1 METEQGS
8 QLALFGNF
16 SYKAQDEVIYAIEVA
31 HAAGMAAA
39 FGATADKRR
48 GTVKI
53 TLDTE
58 LDDVTLR
65 LVQNLTGEGWTRTD
79 NGAAWTVI
87 LPPDLFE
94 RDAYTSALA
103 YAQAFKETLR
113 MKMHPYQFLFK
124 LESSYTV

>member
-1 METEQGS
+1 METQQGS
-8 QLALFGNF
+8 QLSLFGNF
-16 SYKAQDEVIYAIEVA
+16 SYKPQDEVMYAIEIA
-31 HAAGMAAA
+31 HAAGVAAA
-39 FGATADKRR
+39 FSATPDKRR

-94 RDAYTSALA
+94 NDAYTPALA

-113 MKMHPYQFLFK
+113 TKMYPYQFFFK
-124 LESSYTV
+124 LESKYTV